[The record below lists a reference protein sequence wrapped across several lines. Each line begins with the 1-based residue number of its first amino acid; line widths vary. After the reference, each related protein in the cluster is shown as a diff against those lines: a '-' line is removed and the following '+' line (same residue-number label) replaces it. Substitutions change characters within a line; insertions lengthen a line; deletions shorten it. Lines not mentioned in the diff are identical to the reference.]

1 MLENLKKKSFVEFSN
16 RKWTKFRFFFLIYF
30 FTFVDGIS
38 KITQGS
44 SSLMA
49 ISEAVSLAEDIEC
62 LRDK

>member
-1 MLENLKKKSFVEFSN
+1 MDKIKI
-16 RKWTKFRFFFLIYF
+16 FFLIYF

-49 ISEAVSLAEDIEC
+49 ISEGVSLAEDIEC